1 MIIKGFEINKINLDD
16 YKLYL
21 FYGKNEGLKNE
32 LIHKYFTKDLK
43 GSIIKY
49 DEKEFLNNQEI
60 ILGQMMNRS
69 LFENEKLIII
79 SRVSD
84 KTTNVINEILDK
96 DIGDIKIILKSGILE
111 KRSKLRVL
119 FEKNKS
125 LISIPFYEE
134 NSSSLA
140 SLVINFLNKNKI
152 KVSREAINLL
162 VNRAR
167 GDRDN
172 ITNELR
178 KIKNYS
184 TTNKNI
190 TFENIQK
197 LTNLA
202 ENYEVGEL
210 VDGYLSKNT
219 KKVSKILNENNYS
232 YEDCVLILRTILAKS
247 KRLLSILEQY
257 NENKNLDEIIA
268 NTKPPIFW
276 KEIESIKIQV
286 NSWKLKDLKS
296 KMYALSEIEILVKSN
311 SQNSINLV
319 SDYIINY

>member
-1 MIIKGFEINKINLDD
+1 MIIKAFEINKINLDD

-32 LIHKYFTKDLK
+32 LIHKYFMKDFK

-49 DEKEFLNNQEI
+49 DENEFLSNQEI
-60 ILGQMMNRS
+60 ILGQIMNKS
-69 LFENEKLIII
+69 LFDNEKLIIV

-125 LISIPFYEE
+125 LISLPFYEE

-184 TTNKNI
+184 ITNKNI

-286 NSWKLKDLKS
+286 NSWKLNDLKS

-319 SDYIINY
+319 SNHIINY

>member
-1 MIIKGFEINKINLDD
+1 MIIKAFEINKINLDD

-32 LIHKYFTKDLK
+32 LIHKYFMKDFK

-49 DEKEFLNNQEI
+49 DENEFLSNQEI
-60 ILGQMMNRS
+60 ILGQIMNKS
-69 LFENEKLIII
+69 LFDNEKLIIV

-125 LISIPFYEE
+125 LISLPFYEE

-184 TTNKNI
+184 ITNKNI

-286 NSWKLKDLKS
+286 NS
-296 KMYALSEIEILVKSN
+296 
-311 SQNSINLV
+311 
-319 SDYIINY
+319 

>member
-1 MIIKGFEINKINLDD
+1 MIIKAFEINKINLDD

-32 LIHKYFTKDLK
+32 LIHKYFMKDFK

-49 DEKEFLNNQEI
+49 DENEFLSNQEI

-69 LFENEKLIII
+69 LFDNEKLIIV

-125 LISIPFYEE
+125 LISLPFYEE

-140 SLVINFLNKNKI
+140 SLVINFLKKNKI

-184 TTNKNI
+184 ITNKNI

-219 KKVSKILNENNYS
+219 KKVNKILNENNYS

-257 NENKNLDEIIA
+257 NENKKLDEIIA

-286 NSWKLKDLKS
+286 NSWKLNDLKR

-319 SDYIINY
+319 SNYIINY

>member
-1 MIIKGFEINKINLDD
+1 MIIKAFEINKINLDD

-32 LIHKYFTKDLK
+32 LIHKYFMKDFK

-49 DEKEFLNNQEI
+49 DENEFLSNQEI
-60 ILGQMMNRS
+60 ILGQIMNKS
-69 LFENEKLIII
+69 LFDNEKLIIV

-111 KRSKLRVL
+111 KPSKLRVL

-125 LISIPFYEE
+125 LISLPFYEE

-184 TTNKNI
+184 ITNKNI

-286 NSWKLKDLKS
+286 NSWKLNDLKS

-319 SDYIINY
+319 SNHIINY

>member
-190 TFENIQK
+190 TFEIIQK

>member
-1 MIIKGFEINKINLDD
+1 MIIKAFEINKINLDD

-32 LIHKYFTKDLK
+32 LIHKYFMKDFK

-49 DEKEFLNNQEI
+49 DENEFLSNQEI
-60 ILGQMMNRS
+60 ILGQIMNRS
-69 LFENEKLIII
+69 LFDNEKLIIV

-125 LISIPFYEE
+125 LISLPFYEE

-184 TTNKNI
+184 ITNKNI

-286 NSWKLKDLKS
+286 NSWKLNDLKS

-319 SDYIINY
+319 SNHIINY

>member
-1 MIIKGFEINKINLDD
+1 MIIKAFEINKINLDD

-32 LIHKYFTKDLK
+32 LIHKYFMKDFK

-49 DEKEFLNNQEI
+49 DENEFLSNQEI
-60 ILGQMMNRS
+60 ILGQMMNKS
-69 LFENEKLIII
+69 LFDNEKLIIV

-125 LISIPFYEE
+125 LISLPFYEE

-184 TTNKNI
+184 ITNKNI

-286 NSWKLKDLKS
+286 NSWKLNDLKS

-319 SDYIINY
+319 SNHIINY

>member
-1 MIIKGFEINKINLDD
+1 MIIKAFEINKINLDD

-32 LIHKYFTKDLK
+32 LIHKYFMKDFK

-49 DEKEFLNNQEI
+49 DENEFLSNQEI
-60 ILGQMMNRS
+60 ILGQIMNKS
-69 LFENEKLIII
+69 LFDNEKLIIV

-125 LISIPFYEE
+125 LISLPFYEE

-184 TTNKNI
+184 ITNKNI

-210 VDGYLSKNT
+210 VDGYLSKNK

-286 NSWKLKDLKS
+286 NSWKLNDLKS

-319 SDYIINY
+319 SNHIINY

>member
-1 MIIKGFEINKINLDD
+1 MIIKAFEINKINLDD

-32 LIHKYFTKDLK
+32 LIHKYFMKDFK

-49 DEKEFLNNQEI
+49 DENEFLSNQEI
-60 ILGQMMNRS
+60 ILGQIMNKS
-69 LFENEKLIII
+69 LFDNEKLIIV

-125 LISIPFYEE
+125 LISLPFYEE

-184 TTNKNI
+184 ITNKNI

-257 NENKNLDEIIA
+257 NENKNVDEIIA

-286 NSWKLKDLKS
+286 NSWKLNDLKS

-319 SDYIINY
+319 SNHIINY

>member
-190 TFENIQK
+190 TFKNIQK